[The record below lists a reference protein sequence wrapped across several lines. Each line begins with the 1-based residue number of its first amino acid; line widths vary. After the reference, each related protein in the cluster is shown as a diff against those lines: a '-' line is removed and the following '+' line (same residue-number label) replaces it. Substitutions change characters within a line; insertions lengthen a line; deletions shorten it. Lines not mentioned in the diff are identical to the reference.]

1 MELLILME
9 VIRLLIYLQRLLVED
24 AEEMPLVSRIE
35 LVEAVVL
42 AAEAAGMLRLLVVLR
57 QGRVIR
63 VEQRQVEVTM
73 EGAEVVQGP
82 SEVMPPVHWLV
93 MVVLDYKIQS
103 RDLLSIIQ
111 EEALAA
117 PVIILAGVQVDQ
129 VEVVIQIRQE

>member
-1 MELLILME
+1 ME
-9 VIRLLIYLQRLLVED
+9 VIRLLVHLQRLLVED
-24 AEEMPLVSRIE
+24 AEEMPKSCRIE

-63 VEQRQVEVTM
+63 VEQRQEVTM

-117 PVIILAGVQVDQ
+117 PVIMLAGVQVDQ

>member
-63 VEQRQVEVTM
+63 V
-73 EGAEVVQGP
+73 G
-82 SEVMPPVHWLV
+82 
-93 MVVLDYKIQS
+93 
-103 RDLLSIIQ
+103 
-111 EEALAA
+111 
-117 PVIILAGVQVDQ
+117 
-129 VEVVIQIRQE
+129 